1 MDFLGIGPLELIFV
15 ILIALIIFGPK
26 DMIKAGKTAG
36 KYLRRMVKS
45 PGWQTFQQASKEMR
59 NLPTKLMREAGMDE
73 LEKDINTIRDTTK
86 VEMDGLGKSAEIDG
100 LGKNDIS
107 SWLTPPDPASSKTDE
122 DSSSSETTSPSE
134 KEQG

>member
-86 VEMDGLGKSAEIDG
+86 VEMDGLGKSAKIDG

-134 KEQG
+134 KE

>member
-36 KYLRRMVKS
+36 KYLRRLVKS

-86 VEMDGLGKSAEIDG
+86 VEMDGLGKSAKIDG

-134 KEQG
+134 KE

>member
-15 ILIALIIFGPK
+15 ILIAIIIFGPN

-59 NLPTKLMREAGMDE
+59 GLPTKLMREAGMDE

-86 VEMDGLGKSAEIDG
+86 LEMDDLSKQVEVDG
-100 LGKNDIS
+100 LSKKDIS
-107 SWLTPPDPASSKTDE
+107 SWVTPPDSDSSKE
-122 DSSSSETTSPSE
+122 DDSNSSSESSPSTE
-134 KEQG
+134 NEQS